1 MIFEVEIKNWEKFNA
16 RSDVKACT
24 WFRMSNDFFADADF
38 YGVSPITRMVWVY
51 FLCASSKKGK
61 SRVRINSQMVL
72 DSMKI
77 SEEDLSFSVNELV
90 DIGCLVFFGE
100 SVKSIRSNPIVTKIF
115 PSATDRQTDRQTGDK
130 SPASVASG
138 FFEKDEKLELE
149 EVSADE
155 LAIKVLTALNSI
167 CFKNFRPVK
176 SNLKFINARIDE
188 NYTYEDFVS
197 VITHRNQ
204 LWSQSDK
211 MAEFLRPKTLFN
223 SENFDGYLQASKNA
237 DKPKLD
243 PLDALFEPYL
253 KAENQESA

>member
-1 MIFEVEIKNWEKFNA
+1 MIFEVEVKNWEKFNA

-38 YGVSPITRMVWVY
+38 YGVSATTRMVWVY

-61 SRVRINSQMVL
+61 SVVKVNSQMIL
-72 DSMKI
+72 DAMKI
-77 SEEDLSFSVNELV
+77 SDKDLVFALEELQN
-90 DIGCLVFFGE
+90 IGCLKTSGFNAI
-100 SVKSIRSNPIVTKIF
+100 SIRSNPDVRKIF
-115 PSATDRQTDRQTGDK
+115 PSATDRQTDEQTDNT
-130 SPASVASG
+130 SPATIAVG
-138 FFEKDEKLELE
+138 FFEKDERLELE

-167 CFKNFRPVK
+167 CFKNFMPVK
-176 SNLKFINARIDE
+176 SNQKFINARIDE
-188 NYTYEDFVS
+188 KYTYEDFVS

-223 SENFDGYLQASKNA
+223 SENFDGYLQAAKNA
-237 DKPKLD
+237 NKPKID
-243 PLDALFEPYL
+243 PLDALFEQYTQP
-253 KAENQESA
+253 ENQGCA